1 MKQGRVIVIEPG
13 PPTMAALIVDGR
25 LEDLLIDPPA
35 GDETPMIEEIHRVR
49 VRRVIARQG
58 AAHVKL
64 ESGGKGFL
72 RDAKDVAEGDLVVAQ
87 VTGFAEPGKG
97 PPMTA
102 HRLHRGRYAIL
113 TPHAS
118 GANVSRA
125 LKDPEERAR
134 LAAIGA
140 ERVDENGPGLII
152 RTAARDRERE
162 TILEDIDDL
171 LALEA
176 SVAADG
182 PPGKLADAPGAEVTA
197 WREWGDP
204 DDLIREAGAF
214 DQLGLWEEIRA
225 LRTLRADLGHGAWM
239 MVEPTSALVAVDVN
253 TGADMSNDAA
263 AKANLATCNGI
274 FRQLRLR
281 GLGGQITIDFAPMRK
296 NDRKAV
302 ESALKK
308 AAAADPIRTTFAGWT
323 PLGQFEMLRKR
334 ERRPIRELLP
344 DV

>member
-1 MKQGRVIVIEPG
+1 MKKGRVIAIEPG
-13 PPTMAALIVDGR
+13 PQTMAALIVDGR
-25 LEDLLIDPPA
+25 LEDLLIDPPE

-49 VRRVIARQG
+49 VRRVIAKQG

-64 ESGGKGFL
+64 EGGGKGFL
-72 RDAKDVAEGDLVVAQ
+72 RDAKEAAEGDLLVAQ

-102 HRLHRGRYAIL
+102 RRLHRGRYAIL
-113 TPHAS
+113 TPHAP

-134 LAAIGA
+134 LAAIAA
-140 ERVDENGPGLII
+140 ERVGDAAPGLIV
-152 RTAARDRERE
+152 RTAAHDVDREA
-162 TILEDIDDL
+162 ILEDIDDL

-214 DQLGLWEEIRA
+214 DQLGLWDEIEA
-225 LRTLRADLGHGAWM
+225 MKGPRADLGQGAWM
-239 MVEPTSALVAVDVN
+239 MIEPTSALVAVDVN
-253 TGADMSNDAA
+253 TGSDMSNDAA
-263 AKANLATCNGI
+263 AKANLATCRDI

-308 AAAADPIRTTFAGWT
+308 AGADDPIQTTFAGWT

-334 ERRPIRELLP
+334 ERRPILELLP
-344 DV
+344 DA